1 MAQVFEL
8 RDSVYALLEKTM
20 GFLVGWAWYDVLTT
34 GFGQL
39 SFTRPPQ
46 PLSRFLVGWAWYD
59 VLTTAFGQLSLTLT

>member
-34 GFGQL
+34 AFGQL
-39 SFTRPPQ
+39 SFT
-46 PLSRFLVGWAWYD
+46 
-59 VLTTAFGQLSLTLT
+59 LT